1 VRLVRLGPFT
11 EKHGIFAIFHN
22 HFQYADTNF
31 SADPILAI
39 SPAIMLNLDCGHYFG
54 STGLNP
60 ADFIR
65 KYHNRIVNLH
75 LKDKTGLKTAP
86 PNANQVWG
94 QGQIPLEEILL
105 LLIFDRQTRY
115 SGSRVYLRHFARPP
129 VYRIVKGLTGD
140 FNDHNFWSSRV
151 FMQMTNTNLI
161 YLSKDFVI

>member
-1 VRLVRLGPFT
+1 VRLVRLGPFA
-11 EKHGIFAIFHN
+11 EKHGMFAICHN

-60 ADFIR
+60 ADFTR

-94 QGQIPLEEILL
+94 QGQVPLEEILL
-105 LLIFDRQTRY
+105 LLILIARQGIPAAAHTSDIL
-115 SGSRVYLRHFARPP
+115 SGPR
-129 VYRIVKGLTGD
+129 LTGLLKVLQAISTIII
-140 FNDHNFWSSRV
+140 FGLPAYLCK
-151 FMQMTNTNLI
+151 TNTNLI